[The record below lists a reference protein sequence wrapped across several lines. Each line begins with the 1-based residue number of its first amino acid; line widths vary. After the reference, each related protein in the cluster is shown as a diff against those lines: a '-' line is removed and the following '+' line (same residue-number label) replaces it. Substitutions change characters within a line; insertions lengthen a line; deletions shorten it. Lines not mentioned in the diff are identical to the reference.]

1 MGFQPILGTMGMKE
15 GLLPFLFE
23 ALGKMKA
30 SHLFTS
36 TVLDVPHVCPNVTSS
51 PLQGA
56 GPGGSP
62 FSQAYTCSHAF
73 LILTWPLAPTSVT
86 PQPREWLPGLQP
98 GLLPDGVTHPICF
111 FHEEAPAR
119 GRAQHGAAQGAVLV
133 LTPCHGPGVP
143 GPKPRVLVSVLRLT
157 GPLQLTDC
165 SCARGFPPFLK
176 PYSLLVSGAL
186 QDFQLI
192 PRECPS

>member
-1 MGFQPILGTMGMKE
+1 MTLLICLDLALNAQPWLLLKGLNPSTRKHNDAMGFQPILGTMGMKE

-73 LILTWPLAPTSVT
+73 LILTWPLTPTSVT

-143 GPKPRVLVSVLRLT
+143 RPKAQGVGIGV
-157 GPLQLTDC
+157 
-165 SCARGFPPFLK
+165 A
-176 PYSLLVSGAL
+176 PYRA
-186 QDFQLI
+186 
-192 PRECPS
+192 PATH